1 MINRRW
7 IAAAALL
14 AACGGGTGG
23 GAGNVHPANT
33 ATAAVESFMR
43 AVADSNLNAMA
54 TLWGTAAGPAATT
67 KQPPDYERRVA
78 VMRSYL
84 ANEDWRVLSD
94 APDGTT
100 RSARGPGADP
110 PVRLPLY
117 RAVRCD
123 PAQQRHLARQ
133 PARSD
138 RGRQPCEAVQSVGA
152 AATAGAAAPDTAPP
166 AK

>member
-1 MINRRW
+1 VINRRW

-14 AACGGGTGG
+14 AACGGGG

-33 ATAAVESFMR
+33 ATAAVENFMR

-54 TLWGTAAGPAATT
+54 TLWGTAKGPAATT

-94 APDGTT
+94 APDGTSGRHAIQVQIR
-100 RSARGPGADP
+100 RSAC
-110 PVRLPLY
+110 LY
-117 RAVRCD
+117 TVPFGVIQLSNGTWLVNQLDLTA
-123 PAQQRHLARQ
+123 AGN
-133 PARSD
+133 PARPCSPAEQQS
-138 RGRQPCEAVQSVGA
+138 QPK
-152 AATAGAAAPDTAPP
+152 DTAPP
-166 AK
+166 AQ